1 MTVQQQLYSM
11 AATMAELTQ
20 QDQELTREV
29 NVQRQQHGGE

>member
-1 MTVQQQLYSM
+1 M